1 MLSLLEKIT
10 DILKIVKLDKSFL
23 KDIFKPG
30 ASLASEKI
38 LLSVKNY
45 VPALNT
51 IIDVGA
57 NSGQF
62 AIAASKIY
70 SSVNIYSFEALPSLL
85 STLENNT
92 KQIKNI
98 KIFNYALGDIKGD
111 IEFFQNDYSLASSA
125 LEIHKNQ
132 TDLFPQTGGVKKIK
146 IKSER
151 LDDIINEMILD
162 SPVLLKLDVQGYE
175 KKVLSGAVQS
185 MKKIDYLLFETSFT
199 PMYNAEPLFDE
210 MNTFVKELGF
220 EIVAPVGIFQSTD
233 MKILQM
239 DVLYKKNRI

>member
-1 MLSLLEKIT
+1 MLGLLEKIT

-23 KDIFKPG
+23 KNIFKPG

-45 VPALNT
+45 VPVLNT

-57 NSGQF
+57 NAGQF

-70 SSVNIYSFEALPSLL
+70 SSANIYSFEALPSLL
-85 STLENNT
+85 SSLENNT
-92 KQIKNI
+92 KQVNNI
-98 KIFNYALGDIKGD
+98 KIFNYALGDVKGE

-151 LDDIINEMILD
+151 LDDIINEMKLD

-210 MNTFVKELGF
+210 LNTFVKELGF

>member
-1 MLSLLEKIT
+1 MVGFLEKIT
-10 DILKIVKLDKSFL
+10 DILKIVKHNKSFL
-23 KDIFKPG
+23 KNIFKPG
-30 ASLASEKI
+30 ASIASEKI

-45 VPALNT
+45 APVLNT

-57 NSGQF
+57 NAGQF

-70 SSVNIYSFEALPSLL
+70 SGVSIYSFEALPSLL
-85 STLENNT
+85 SSLENNT
-92 KQIKNI
+92 KKISNI
-98 KIFNYALGDIKGD
+98 KIFNHALGDVKGE

-151 LDDIINEMILD
+151 LDDIINEMKLD

-199 PMYNAEPLFDE
+199 PMYNSEPLFDE

-220 EIVAPVGIFQSTD
+220 EIVAPVGVFQSEN

-239 DVLYKKNRI
+239 DILYKRAGI